1 MSEASRKIPVT
12 VLTGFLGAGKTTLL
26 NHLLRQP
33 EMADTAVLINEFG
46 ETGLDHH
53 LVEKVDEN
61 LVLLDS
67 GCLCCSVRG
76 DLVRALKD
84 LAQRVQRREIK
95 TLKRVLI
102 ETTGLADPAPVL
114 HTLMEDFFIADRYR
128 TDGVITAVDATHADG
143 QLSRHFEA
151 VKQVT
156 MADRLLLTK
165 TDLVTDRE
173 ALARLERRLQRLN
186 PGAPRHP
193 VVHGQ
198 VEAAWFLEVGAFD
211 PAAKGPEVARWL
223 ADEAVK
229 ATRASRIDQTT
240 GHDHDP
246 NRHDALVH
254 AFTLRFAEPFAWGDF
269 LEALDVLLATCGD
282 RLLRVKGL
290 VHVAGEEQPRVVH
303 CVQHTRYPT
312 ALLEHW
318 PEQAPYNDRST
329 RLVFIVRGLSRDQVE
344 KAFTMF
350 CGGIQDADAPQAA
363 QQP

>member
-12 VLTGFLGAGKTTLL
+12 ILTGFLGAGKTTLL

-95 TLKRVLI
+95 ALKRVLI

-114 HTLMEDFFIADRYR
+114 HTLMEDFYIADRYR
-128 TDGVITAVDATHADG
+128 TDGVITAVDATHADA

-165 TDLVTDRE
+165 TDLVTDPE
-173 ALARLERRLQRLN
+173 ALARLERRLQRHN

-198 VEAAWFLEVGAFD
+198 VEAAWFLDVGSFD

-229 ATRASRIDQTT
+229 ATRANHH

-254 AFTLRFAEPFAWGDF
+254 AFTLRFSEPLVWGDF

-290 VHVAGEEQPRVVH
+290 VHVAGEAQPRVVH

-312 ALLEHW
+312 ALLDQW
-318 PEQAPYNDRST
+318 PEQVPYNDRST
-329 RLVFIVRGLSRDQVE
+329 RLVFIVQGLARDQVE

-350 CGGIQDADAPQAA
+350 CGGIRDADTPPATTP
-363 QQP
+363 P

>member
-1 MSEASRKIPVT
+1 MDRRVPVT

-84 LAQRVQRREIK
+84 LALRTQRREIK
-95 TLKRVLI
+95 ALKRVLI
-102 ETTGLADPAPVL
+102 ETTGLADPAPVM
-114 HTLMEDFFIADRYR
+114 HTLMEDFFIAERYR
-128 TDGVITAVDATHADG
+128 TDGVITAVDATHAEQ

-165 TDLVTDRE
+165 TDLLSDPE

-186 PGAPRHP
+186 PGAPRHL
-193 VVHGQ
+193 VVQGRAD
-198 VEAAWFLEVGAFD
+198 AAWFLDSGAFN
-211 PAAKGPEVARWL
+211 PQAKAPEVARWL
-223 ADEAVK
+223 AEEAVK
-229 ATRASRIDQTT
+229 ATRASHT

-254 AFTLRFAEPFAWGDF
+254 AFTLRFTEPLHWGDF

-282 RLLRVKGL
+282 RILRVKGL
-290 VHVAGEEQPRVVH
+290 VSVAGENGPRVVH

-312 ALLEHW
+312 VVLESW
-318 PEQAPYNDRST
+318 PDAAPFNDRST
-329 RLVFIVRGLSRDQVE
+329 RLVFIVRNFAKEHVE

-350 CGGIQDADAPQAA
+350 CGGVQDADGEARS
-363 QQP
+363 

>member
-1 MSEASRKIPVT
+1 MDRRVPVT

-84 LAQRVQRREIK
+84 LAQRCQRREIK
-95 TLKRVLI
+95 ALKRVLI

-114 HTLMEDFFIADRYR
+114 HTLMEDFFIAERFR
-128 TDGVITAVDATHADG
+128 TDGIVAAVDATHADG
-143 QLSRHFEA
+143 QLARHFEA

-156 MADRLLLTK
+156 VADRLLLTK
-165 TDLVTDRE
+165 TDLVQDQE
-173 ALARLERRLQRLN
+173 ALARLERHLERLN
-186 PGAPRHP
+186 PGAPRHR
-193 VVHGQ
+193 VVQGQ
-198 VEAAWFLEVGAFD
+198 VKAAWFLDSGAFD

-229 ATRASRIDQTT
+229 AVRASHA
-240 GHDHDP
+240 GHTHDLK
-246 NRHDALVH
+246 RHDALVH
-254 AFTLRFAEPFAWGDF
+254 AFTLRFVEPLVWGEF
-269 LEALDVLLATCGD
+269 VEALDVLLATCGD
-282 RLLRVKGL
+282 RILRVKGL
-290 VHVAGEEQPRVVH
+290 VRVVGDDQPRVIH

-312 ALLEHW
+312 QTLARW
-318 PEQAPYNDRST
+318 PESPPYNDRST
-329 RLVFIVRGLSRDQVE
+329 RLVFIVRNFSRDYVE
-344 KAFTMF
+344 KAFTLF
-350 CGGIQDADAPQAA
+350 CGGIRDTDAPEA
-363 QQP
+363 